1 MMMNSILI
9 VAATA
14 QEVGPFLSFLEK
26 SKRPVDVEITGVG
39 MVATAFAL
47 GKALNRQAY
56 DLVINVGIAGAFSKE
71 LALGEVVFVEED
83 CLVELGAEDG
93 DSFLSI
99 ESLGLGV
106 SIYKSVKGN
115 TSYWLKGLKR
125 VTGITV
131 NTVHG
136 DEASIQKITQRGL
149 AAVESMEGA
158 AVYYACDKVKVPC
171 IQVRC
176 ISNYVEKRNKNNWR
190 IGKAIRELNDWLI
203 SKMTFEVN

>member
-1 MMMNSILI
+1 MMMSRILI

-26 SKRPVDVEITGVG
+26 SNLPIDVEITGVG

-47 GKALNRQAY
+47 GEALHRQVY

-71 LALGEVVFVEED
+71 LSLGELVFVECD

-93 DSFLSI
+93 SSFLSI
-99 ESLGLGV
+99 ENLGLGI
-106 SIYKSVKGN
+106 SHYQWVKGN
-115 TSYWLKGLKR
+115 TGYWLQDLKS
-125 VTGITV
+125 VNGITV

-136 DEASIQKITQRGL
+136 DEKSIKKINQRYTV
-149 AAVESMEGA
+149 AVESMEGA
-158 AVYYACDKVKVPC
+158 AVYYACNKLKVPC

-176 ISNYVEKRNKNNWR
+176 ISNYVEKRNKGNWK
-190 IGKAIRELNDWLI
+190 IGEAIKELNDWLI
-203 SKMTFEVN
+203 SKMTFEIN